1 MNINNNLSIDDT
13 IDDKALLDFYWNYFE
28 LHSNQRMQMIN
39 FYITIEVV
47 LFGGFFTLLNL
58 QNRIF
63 WAEYINAFAISFISV
78 IFMGLDYRT
87 KKMIQ
92 WCEDCIKNLE
102 NKYENKFGQEFMLI
116 NKSEIPTDSQ
126 TVRLTYSR
134 WFYLQFCV
142 IGLCGIV
149 CLMMLLLGRI

>member
-1 MNINNNLSIDDT
+1 
-13 IDDKALLDFYWNYFE
+13 
-28 LHSNQRMQMIN
+28 MIN

-116 NKSEIPTDSQ
+116 NKSEILTDSQ